1 MLKSSLCSLFYFRS
15 LNASH
20 FILQSYFQV
29 KDDVPKICDFGF
41 ARPELFM
48 TGTFVGTI
56 SHMAPEVIE
65 QKPYDFSADIYSLGI
80 LLWEFWYGRHAYS
93 EDAYKQYSLPSLFDL
108 IKSGQRPLMHYRI
121 GPIKALQDLLKKCWN
136 GESAK
141 RPSAS
146 EVKDVLLQIF
156 KDLHCH
162 VPTDAELLY
171 NRLSSSQLLH

>member
-1 MLKSSLCSLFYFRS
+1 M
-15 LNASH
+15 
-20 FILQSYFQV
+20 QPYFQV

-56 SHMAPEVIE
+56 THMAPEVIE

-80 LLWEFWYGRHAYS
+80 LLWEFWYGRRAYS
-93 EDAYKQYSLPSLFDL
+93 EDAYKQCSLPSFLDK
-108 IKSGQRPLMHYRI
+108 IKDGERPLMDNSSS
-121 GPIKALQDLLKKCWN
+121 PITPLQNLLKKCWN

-141 RPSAS
+141 RPTAS

-156 KDLHCH
+156 KDSHCH